1 MWLFIGPG
9 IEAEQAMLLVK
20 KQEET
25 TFSDLELV
33 VHYKQSGEV
42 YYAGVLFQRYTH
54 LILGLCLKYFK
65 NEEDSKDAV
74 MDIFEQLTVALL
86 KHEVTNFKSWL
97 HTLTRNHCLM
107 KLRKPEVKRMI
118 TQDVAKVDENLFM
131 EKAEDEHLIDEDE
144 REAQLRHLP
153 AALSQLN
160 AEQKACIELFYL
172 QDKNY
177 QEVAD
182 ATGYNLNQVKSY
194 IQNGK
199 RNLKILL
206 DRLTD
211 FEK

>member
-1 MWLFIGPG
+1 
-9 IEAEQAMLLVK
+9 MLLTQK
-20 KQEET
+20 PDEA

-33 VHYKQSGEV
+33 ARYKQSGEIHYV
-42 YYAGVLFQRYTH
+42 GVLFQRYTH

-65 NEEDSKDAV
+65 NEDDSQDAV
-74 MDIFEQLTVALL
+74 MDIFEQITVALL
-86 KHEVTNFKSWL
+86 KHEVANFKSWL

-118 TQDVAKVDENLFM
+118 TKDVSEVDENLFM
-131 EKAEDEHLIDEDE
+131 EKAEDEHLINEDE

-160 AEQKACIELFYL
+160 AEQKICIELFYL
-172 QDKNY
+172 QSKSY
-177 QEVAD
+177 QEVAE

-199 RNLKILL
+199 RNLKIILS
-206 DRLTD
+206 RLS
-211 FEK
+211 E

>member
-1 MWLFIGPG
+1 VFLT
-9 IEAEQAMLLVK
+9 K
-20 KQEET
+20 KEET
-25 TFSDLELV
+25 ALSDLELV
-33 VHYKQSGEV
+33 LRYRQSGEV
-42 YYAGVLFQRYTH
+42 YYAGILYQRYTH

-74 MDIFEQLTVALL
+74 MDIFEQITVALL
-86 KHEVTNFKSWL
+86 KHEVANFKSWL

-107 KLRKPEVKRMI
+107 KLRKPEVKRTI
-118 TQDVAKVDENLFM
+118 TQEVSEIDENLFM

-153 AALSQLN
+153 EALSQLN

-172 QDKNY
+172 QGKNY

-182 ATGYNLNQVKSY
+182 ATGYTLNQVKSY

-199 RNLKILL
+199 RNLKIILS
-206 DRLTD
+206 RLTT
-211 FEK
+211 

>member
-1 MWLFIGPG
+1 MFLT
-9 IEAEQAMLLVK
+9 K
-20 KQEET
+20 KEET
-25 TFSDLELV
+25 ALPDLELV
-33 VHYKQSGEV
+33 LRYRQSGEV
-42 YYAGVLFQRYTH
+42 YYAGILYQRYTH

-74 MDIFEQLTVALL
+74 MDIFEQITIALL
-86 KHEVTNFKSWL
+86 KHEVANFKSWL

-107 KLRKPEVKRMI
+107 KLRKPEVKRTI
-118 TQDVAKVDENLFM
+118 THDFTEADENLIV
-131 EKAEDEHLIDEDE
+131 ENPEVEHLLEGDE

-172 QDKNY
+172 QGRNY

-182 ATGYNLNQVKSY
+182 ATGYTLNQVKSY

-199 RNLKILL
+199 RNLKIALS
-206 DRLTD
+206 RLTT
-211 FEK
+211 

>member
-1 MWLFIGPG
+1 MMRNQKPDEI
-9 IEAEQAMLLVK
+9 
-20 KQEET
+20 
-25 TFSDLELV
+25 TFSDVELV
-33 VHYKQSGEV
+33 ARYKHSCEV

-54 LILGLCLKYFK
+54 LILGICLKYLK

-107 KLRKPEVKRMI
+107 KLRKPEVKRLI
-118 TQDVAKVDENLFM
+118 TQDVVEVDENLFM
-131 EKAEDEHLIDEDE
+131 EQAEDEHLIDGDE

-153 AALSQLN
+153 AALNQLN
-160 AEQKACIELFYL
+160 TEQKLCIELFYL
-172 QDKNY
+172 QSKSY
-177 QEVAD
+177 QEVAE

-199 RNLKILL
+199 RNLKIILS
-206 DRLTD
+206 RLS
-211 FEK
+211 E